1 MKKEKGKIKYK
12 TKERKQKEGK
22 GEMKKQIMEKGL
34 KECEN
39 VIDIAKI
46 VHCVGVLGMGEDG
59 AIVCNL
65 HTQLMHSP
73 AEKTKNNLTPSNT
86 SLTAQSD

>member
-1 MKKEKGKIKYK
+1 
-12 TKERKQKEGK
+12 
-22 GEMKKQIMEKGL
+22 MEKGL

-65 HTQLMHSP
+65 HNTALQLRKP
-73 AEKTKNNLTPSNT
+73 KIT
-86 SLTAQSD
+86 

>member
-1 MKKEKGKIKYK
+1 M
-12 TKERKQKEGK
+12 
-22 GEMKKQIMEKGL
+22 EMEI

-39 VIDIAKI
+39 ILDIAKI

-65 HTQLMHSP
+65 H
-73 AEKTKNNLTPSNT
+73 NT
-86 SLTAQSD
+86 IDALSS

>member
-1 MKKEKGKIKYK
+1 
-12 TKERKQKEGK
+12 
-22 GEMKKQIMEKGL
+22 MEKGL
-34 KECEN
+34 KEECEN

-65 HTQLMHSP
+65 HNTALQLRKP
-73 AEKTKNNLTPSNT
+73 KIT
-86 SLTAQSD
+86 

>member
-1 MKKEKGKIKYK
+1 MKEELKKVHIRRVK
-12 TKERKQKEGK
+12 T
-22 GEMKKQIMEKGL
+22 
-34 KECEN
+34 
-39 VIDIAKI
+39 VINIAKI

>member
-1 MKKEKGKIKYK
+1 
-12 TKERKQKEGK
+12 
-22 GEMKKQIMEKGL
+22 MENGL

-39 VIDIAKI
+39 GIDIAKI

-65 HTQLMHSP
+65 HNTALQLRKPKITWHQVTLHSLHNQIESCEDP
-73 AEKTKNNLTPSNT
+73 VLIWPMIQQP
-86 SLTAQSD
+86 LFLYLHFVHRFI